1 MKVAVLGA
9 SGWIGSHIVEEAQA
23 RGHEVI
29 AVVRDPAKVS
39 AQGVDVRQ
47 FDLQAGGDLA
57 AAVAGADVV
66 VASIGGR
73 ASGAHDI
80 VAKTATTMLEQLP
93 QAGVERLLWV
103 GGAGSLEVA
112 PGVKLV
118 TVPDFPEAYKAE
130 ALAQGEAL
138 DVFKASTSSVNWTF
152 MSPAAEIFPG
162 EKQGAYRVGGDQL
175 LSDAEGNSRIS
186 VADYAAALV
195 DELESAAHPRQRI
208 GFAY

>member
-1 MKVAVLGA
+1 MKVAVFGA
-9 SGWIGSHIVEEAQA
+9 TGWIGSHIVEEAKA

-39 AQGVDVRQ
+39 AEGVEVRQ
-47 FDLQAGGDLA
+47 YDLQAGGDLA
-57 AAVAGADVV
+57 AAVAGADAVI
-66 VASIGGR
+66 ASIGGR
-73 ASGAHDI
+73 ATGAHAI
-80 VAKTATTMLEQLP
+80 VAQSAATLLAQLP
-93 QAGVERLLWV
+93 NAGIERLLWV

-130 ALAQGEAL
+130 SLAQGEAL
-138 DVFKASTSSVNWTF
+138 DVFNATDSSVNWTF

-175 LSDAEGNSRIS
+175 LSDAQGNSRIS

-195 DELESAAHPRQRI
+195 DELESGAHPRQRI